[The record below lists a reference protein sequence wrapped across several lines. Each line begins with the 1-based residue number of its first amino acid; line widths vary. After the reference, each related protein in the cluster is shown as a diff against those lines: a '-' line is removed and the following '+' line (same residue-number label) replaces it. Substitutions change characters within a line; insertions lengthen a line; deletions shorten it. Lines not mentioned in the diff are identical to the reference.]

1 MSEDILALDAIPPF
15 AYGMI
20 QQDFELLREFFE
32 RVTRRNRLL
41 RLRYRIP
48 GRVIPQELI
57 DDLIVLERHGG
68 SRDLLTWE
76 EG

>member
-1 MSEDILALDAIPPF
+1 MIPSLLLALGRP
-15 AYGMI
+15 
-20 QQDFELLREFFE
+20 
-32 RVTRRNRLL
+32 LL

-68 SRDLLTWE
+68 SRELLTME